1 MSYGE
6 TFTEHLTRVVFMLI
20 VLGAVIYV
28 AGKAINVELD
38 PRSLIGVVFG
48 IGGVILIIRR
58 TLMDI
63 LVGLFLLALS
73 LTIFLG
79 VNIFSMALIIIVLVV
94 LLGLKLFLD

>member
-1 MSYGE
+1 
-6 TFTEHLTRVVFMLI
+6 MLI

-79 VNIFSMALIIIVLVV
+79 VNVFSMVLIIIVLVV